1 MKQIISKVSRIVI
14 PSKAM
19 EKSKNNIAELAFKLV
34 KKEIKKL
41 EIMFIP
47 VSNNGI
53 HHVWFQF

>member
-34 KKEIKKL
+34 KKEIKK
-41 EIMFIP
+41 FP
-47 VSNNGI
+47 
-53 HHVWFQF
+53 